1 MSIYVLVAIVKKQ
14 LGAEASLYTILQILS
29 LALFEKAPLDQ
40 LLNDRV
46 TLQNAN
52 QQNPI
57 QLTLFD

>member
-1 MSIYVLVAIVKKQ
+1 
-14 LGAEASLYTILQILS
+14 
-29 LALFEKAPLDQ
+29 LDQ

-46 TLQNAN
+46 TLQNVN